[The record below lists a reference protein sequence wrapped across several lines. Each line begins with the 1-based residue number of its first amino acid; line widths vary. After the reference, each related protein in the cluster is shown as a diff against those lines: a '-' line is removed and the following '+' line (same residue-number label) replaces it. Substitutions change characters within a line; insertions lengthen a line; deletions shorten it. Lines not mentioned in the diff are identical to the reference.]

1 MKLHKIEK
9 ISCAVPF
16 FSTFFIIWAAMYDM
30 KRHKASIKRRIY
42 FGAILVVTTFVLFL
56 LNGSVLADAKTFV
69 HFIVSASITTIAN
82 LFIIDVQERCFKDF
96 QQRNADPDAQPAKRK
111 KPKKYVLYIVLGNVM
126 IVALIVVLLGIQY
139 SKWVDYEKSIEEQY
153 KDTNGSNNTSLVHIT
168 LGDLVECK
176 DINGFSQFVS
186 GAGNLGEEHT
196 LVEGEFADYDTAVYR
211 RKYGTVVGDT
221 TLMATKIDSGTIVLN
236 ADIKLESGNAEFI
249 IMIDGV
255 YYDHIP
261 VNQPVT
267 IELND
272 VAGKLVLVRAGYE
285 LAQVSISLDREIVPT
300 S

>member
-56 LNGSVLADAKTFV
+56 LNGSVLADAKTSV
-69 HFIVSASITTIAN
+69 HFIVSGSITTIAN

-96 QQRNADPDAQPAKRK
+96 QERNANPDEQPSKRK
-111 KPKKYVLYIVLGNVM
+111 KPKKFVLYIVLGHVMMFAMVM
-126 IVALIVVLLGIQY
+126 IVLCIKI
-139 SKWVDYEKSIEEQY
+139 
-153 KDTNGSNNTSLVHIT
+153 
-168 LGDLVECK
+168 GDLVKEEEILREKYK
-176 DINGFSQFVS
+176 DINGPDDVS
-186 GAGNLGEEHT
+186 LAYITVDDLVEMRDIEWLGKYIVGAGNLGEEHT
-196 LVEGEFADYDTAVYR
+196 LVEGEFASRDTAVYR
-211 RKYGTVVGDT
+211 RKYGTAVGDS
-221 TLMATKIDSGTIVLN
+221 TLMATKIDSGKIILK
-236 ADIKLESGNAEFI
+236 ADIQVESGNAEFI

-261 VNQPVT
+261 INQPVT

-285 LAQVSISLDREIVPT
+285 LAQVSISLDREIVPV